1 MREFLTMINHRL
13 MQCLLLISVFV
24 SGANFAINSYTLQ
37 ALFVSLLPPVMYGVL
52 CAFSH
57 RFLQDHEYIKPRKFF
72 LFGGFML
79 LLLLIGIFPILP
91 IFLGETPDGDIIS
104 FILIYVL
111 PEILRIVSFVILVWC
126 GILAIHES
134 KHNL

>member
-1 MREFLTMINHRL
+1 MKEYLTTANHRL

-57 RFLQDHEYIKPRKFF
+57 RFSQDHEYIQPRKFF

-79 LLLLIGIFPILP
+79 LVLLIGVFPILP
-91 IFLGETPDGDIIS
+91 IFLGETPDGGIIP

-111 PEILRIVSFVILVWC
+111 PEILRIIIFTNLVWC
-126 GILAIHES
+126 GILAIRDN
-134 KHNL
+134 KA